1 MPVNALTAAPAEE
14 TARESFGET
23 PRTTSPD
30 ASRPPAKGP
39 LNGLATLALAYG
51 TLSVIGALFPPVRTV
66 TGTIPVP
73 ALVLG
78 VTGWANAH
86 RMHGAGRK
94 QALAG
99 LATGLTGLVLTLC
112 TL

>member
-1 MPVNALTAAPAEE
+1 MNPATVMAPEGTPRSLAPLPPAPA
-14 TARESFGET
+14 
-23 PRTTSPD
+23 
-30 ASRPPAKGP
+30 AKGP

-51 TLSVIGALFPPVRTV
+51 TLSIIGALIPPVRAV

-78 VTGWANAH
+78 VTGLANAG

-99 LATGLTGLVLTLC
+99 LATGLTGLVLTLT

>member
-1 MPVNALTAAPAEE
+1 MNTLAPAPAAQ
-14 TARESFGET
+14 TA
-23 PRTTSPD
+23 PAP
-30 ASRPPAKGP
+30 APAKGP

-51 TLSVIGALFPPVRTV
+51 TLSVAGALFPPLRAV

-78 VTGWANAH
+78 VTGLANAH

-94 QALAG
+94 QAAAG
-99 LATGLTGLVLTLC
+99 VATGLVGLVLTLV

>member
-1 MPVNALTAAPAEE
+1 MNALTPTAAEE
-14 TARESFGET
+14 TTRET
-23 PRTTSPD
+23 PWETRQQASQGASP
-30 ASRPPAKGP
+30 APAKGP

-51 TLSVIGALFPPVRTV
+51 TLSVIGALIPPVRTV

-78 VTGWANAH
+78 MTGWANAH

-94 QALAG
+94 QAMGG

-112 TL
+112 TV

>member
-1 MPVNALTAAPAEE
+1 MNTPTLAPAEE
-14 TARESFGET
+14 TTREMSWGT
-23 PRTTSPD
+23 GPQSPQD
-30 ASRPPAKGP
+30 VSPAPAKGP

-51 TLSVIGALFPPVRTV
+51 TLSVIGALIPPVRTV

-94 QALAG
+94 QAMAG

>member
-1 MPVNALTAAPAEE
+1 METLALAPAEE
-14 TARESFGET
+14 SARDTSWET
-23 PRTTSPD
+23 RERTSQD
-30 ASRPPAKGP
+30 ASPAPAKGP

-51 TLSVIGALFPPVRTV
+51 TLSVIGALIPPVRTV

-86 RMHGAGRK
+86 RMDGAGRK